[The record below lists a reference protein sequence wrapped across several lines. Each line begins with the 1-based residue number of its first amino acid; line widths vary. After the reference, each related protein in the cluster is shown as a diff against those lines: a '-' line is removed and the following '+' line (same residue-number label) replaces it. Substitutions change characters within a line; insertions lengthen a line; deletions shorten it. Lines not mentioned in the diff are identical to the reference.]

1 MTNLLE
7 KNLNYLSKYNL
18 ELAEKIRNHNNLE
31 ANYEINPAKSG
42 DSILY
47 KNNIPVDDSMDPVW
61 NALESYSKLEFK
73 SIRSIT
79 VLLGIG
85 LGYTFKEFSKRYEGK
100 IILHEPN
107 LEFLRI
113 AFEFVDFSEELSKK
127 NIMIT
132 HTHDD
137 LKAAY
142 KILFFRGYKFN
153 FLPSNYYLIED
164 NANLQEFTNKIN
176 NNHGLFEQNY
186 NNLWK
191 KNYLWTTLLFQD
203 IPYVVNNQDM
213 HVLKDKFKNKPAV
226 ILSAGPSLDKNIE
239 NLKPYRDKVVV
250 FCVGVAFKTAV
261 KHGIIPD
268 FVAVIDNKKEII
280 DIPEIADVNLIA
292 STNTFEGIFEL
303 KPKRFF
309 NHHNKNTP
317 ACVWLA
323 KVLGITNLDE
333 YETAGTVAI
342 NCLYTAKLMGCDKI
356 ILVGQDLAYT
366 DNKCYSKNSAHA
378 GFSVSESKTIE
389 FEGESNKTEE
399 ALKNQKEFLN
409 KDLLYVKGLNGKNLL
424 TRPDYYTFILYFE
437 EIAEKYASEIK
448 LINATE
454 GGAYLK
460 GYEHITLKEA
470 LEKNT
475 DAKIN
480 VDEAL
485 KDTQLTALEISKRN
499 KKVLKELKSMIT
511 NYNDAKKIIDFV
523 FKKAIAPY
531 LNFNFKVLYNYI
543 KINSYWNIFLKAFK
557 NPNSL
562 LNEEKII
569 LSETIKLSI
578 DFSENLRKNI
588 KNLLIQNPRNFSN
601 SLKIM
606 KDNYFKIKEI
616 LSLNPYYKM
625 SYLTSFLD
633 LDNQIKDFE
642 NNDENLIELSY
653 QINSL
658 YLNLYYYGSIFNE
671 KIIAK
676 LIDKLEKSEYSRIQ

>member
-1 MTNLLE
+1 
-7 KNLNYLSKYNL
+7 
-18 ELAEKIRNHNNLE
+18 
-31 ANYEINPAKSG
+31 
-42 DSILY
+42 
-47 KNNIPVDDSMDPVW
+47 
-61 NALESYSKLEFK
+61 
-73 SIRSIT
+73 
-79 VLLGIG
+79 
-85 LGYTFKEFSKRYEGK
+85 
-100 IILHEPN
+100 
-107 LEFLRI
+107 
-113 AFEFVDFSEELSKK
+113 
-127 NIMIT
+127 
-132 HTHDD
+132 
-137 LKAAY
+137 
-142 KILFFRGYKFN
+142 
-153 FLPSNYYLIED
+153 
-164 NANLQEFTNKIN
+164 
-176 NNHGLFEQNY
+176 
-186 NNLWK
+186 
-191 KNYLWTTLLFQD
+191 
-203 IPYVVNNQDM
+203 
-213 HVLKDKFKNKPAV
+213 
-226 ILSAGPSLDKNIE
+226 
-239 NLKPYRDKVVV
+239 
-250 FCVGVAFKTAV
+250 
-261 KHGIIPD
+261 
-268 FVAVIDNKKEII
+268 
-280 DIPEIADVNLIA
+280 
-292 STNTFEGIFEL
+292 
-303 KPKRFF
+303 
-309 NHHNKNTP
+309 
-317 ACVWLA
+317 
-323 KVLGITNLDE
+323 
-333 YETAGTVAI
+333 
-342 NCLYTAKLMGCDKI
+342 
-356 ILVGQDLAYT
+356 
-366 DNKCYSKNSAHA
+366 
-378 GFSVSESKTIE
+378 
-389 FEGESNKTEE
+389 
-399 ALKNQKEFLN
+399 LN